1 MQDPKESHGV
11 DLKQVLRY
19 LCGTTTLG
27 LRFMRSA
34 KRELVGYSDRLHNM
48 DIDDGNSMTGHI
60 FYLVQIPIIWCSQKQ
75 EIMALSS
82 CEAEFM
88 AATEA
93 AKEAIWIQ
101 ELLSKVVSD
110 TCKKVT
116 IKVDNKSAIALTK
129 NPVFHGCS
137 KHIQRRF
144 HFIRECVENEQV
156 DVEHIPGNEQR
167 ADILT
172 KVLGR
177 IRFKEM
183 GSFLGLHIV
192 SEDEIKLK
200 GRGGGGDVGLSL
212 TIA

>member
-1 MQDPKESHGV
+1 
-11 DLKQVLRY
+11 
-19 LCGTTTLG
+19 
-27 LRFMRSA
+27 
-34 KRELVGYSDRLHNM
+34 
-48 DIDDGNSMTGHI
+48 
-60 FYLVQIPIIWCSQKQ
+60 
-75 EIMALSS
+75 MALSS

-144 HFIRECVENEQV
+144 HFIREYVENEQV